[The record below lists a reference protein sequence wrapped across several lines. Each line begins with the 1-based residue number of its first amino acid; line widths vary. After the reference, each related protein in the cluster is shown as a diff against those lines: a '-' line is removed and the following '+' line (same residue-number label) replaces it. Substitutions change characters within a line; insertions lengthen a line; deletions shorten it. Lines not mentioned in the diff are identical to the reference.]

1 MKWLKKLGLA
11 LASLVL
17 LLFVVSLFLPSK
29 WRVER
34 SVVIASLI
42 GAAGGFVGGSL
53 VAPMFLAAAT
63 APAAFSMPALFFA
76 GAVAAGFVFLGNLVS
91 DRWGV

>member
-1 MKWLKKLGLA
+1 MNIAMWVLAGGILGWA
-11 LASLVL
+11 G
-17 LLFVVSLFLPSK
+17 FTYFGFN
-29 WRVER
+29 RER
-34 SVVIASLI
+34 SVVVASLI
-42 GAAGGFVGGSL
+42 GAAGGFVGGSFI
-53 VAPMFLAAAT
+53 APMFLAAAT

>member
-1 MKWLKKLGLA
+1 MNIAMWVLAGGILGWA
-11 LASLVL
+11 G
-17 LLFVVSLFLPSK
+17 FTYFGFNK
-29 WRVER
+29 ER
-34 SVVIASLI
+34 SVVVASLI

-53 VAPMFLAAAT
+53 IAPMFLAVAT

>member
-1 MKWLKKLGLA
+1 MNIAMWVLAGGILGWA
-11 LASLVL
+11 G
-17 LLFVVSLFLPSK
+17 FTYFGFNK
-29 WRVER
+29 ER

>member
-1 MKWLKKLGLA
+1 MNIAMWVLAGGILGWA
-11 LASLVL
+11 G
-17 LLFVVSLFLPSK
+17 FTYFGFNK
-29 WRVER
+29 ER
-34 SVVIASLI
+34 SVVVASLI

-53 VAPMFLAAAT
+53 IAPMFLEAAT

>member
-1 MKWLKKLGLA
+1 MNIAMWVLAGGILGWA
-11 LASLVL
+11 G
-17 LLFVVSLFLPSK
+17 FTYFGFNK
-29 WRVER
+29 ER
-34 SVVIASLI
+34 SVVVASLI

-53 VAPMFLAAAT
+53 IAPMFLAAAT

-76 GAVAAGFVFLGNLVS
+76 AAVAAGFVFVGNLVS

>member
-1 MKWLKKLGLA
+1 MNIFIWILAGGILGWA
-11 LASLVL
+11 G
-17 LLFVVSLFLPSK
+17 FTYFGFNK
-29 WRVER
+29 ER
-34 SVVIASLI
+34 SVVVASLI

-53 VAPMFLAAAT
+53 IAPMFLAAAT

>member
-1 MKWLKKLGLA
+1 MNIAMWVLAGGILGWA
-11 LASLVL
+11 G
-17 LLFVVSLFLPSK
+17 FTYFGFNK
-29 WRVER
+29 ER
-34 SVVIASLI
+34 SVVVGSLN

-53 VAPMFLAAAT
+53 IAPMFLAAAT

>member
-1 MKWLKKLGLA
+1 MNIAMWVLAGGILGWA
-11 LASLVL
+11 G
-17 LLFVVSLFLPSK
+17 FTYFGFNK
-29 WRVER
+29 ER
-34 SVVIASLI
+34 SVVVASLI

-53 VAPMFLAAAT
+53 IAPMFLAAAT

>member
-1 MKWLKKLGLA
+1 MNIAMWVLAGGILGWA
-11 LASLVL
+11 G
-17 LLFVVSLFLPSK
+17 FTYFGFNK
-29 WRVER
+29 ER
-34 SVVIASLI
+34 SVVVASLI

>member
-1 MKWLKKLGLA
+1 MNIAMWVLAGGILGWA
-11 LASLVL
+11 G
-17 LLFVVSLFLPSK
+17 FTYFGFN
-29 WRVER
+29 RER
-34 SVVIASLI
+34 SVVVASLI

-76 GAVAAGFVFLGNLVS
+76 AAVAAGFVFVGNLVS